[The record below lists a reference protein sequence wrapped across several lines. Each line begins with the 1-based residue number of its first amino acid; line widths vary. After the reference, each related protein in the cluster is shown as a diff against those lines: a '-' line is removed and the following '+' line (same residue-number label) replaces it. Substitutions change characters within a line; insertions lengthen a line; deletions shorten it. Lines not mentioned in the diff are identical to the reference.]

1 LDRSNVCRNFA
12 HGLFC
17 GRRKSIFGGRGQSIE
32 SYCAFLVELA
42 RDQRVTQDN
51 CGILRG
57 PRDRKK
63 IALIFTGG
71 SFAEGYADAHRALT
85 AVNVKASFFFT
96 GDFLRADEFQPLVHE
111 LLSEGHYI
119 GPHSD
124 RHLTL
129 VDEHGQTL
137 VPRNVFDSDLR
148 NNLMELA
155 RSGVDLKNI
164 SFWIPPDETYNR
176 EISEW
181 SFDFGVKLFNF
192 SPGTYSNTD
201 YLGDHEPGFTDNE
214 TIENSILDL
223 AARPGGLNG
232 FLLLLHLGAGPERRF
247 SSARDC
253 TRCFPSWR
261 KWDIIL
267 SASTRC
273 WPPSWRAVSGAAAVT
288 GSRSRDRARHL
299 GAGRASRI
307 PP

>member
-1 LDRSNVCRNFA
+1 MFVVTLLMVSSAVAESQFLA
-12 HGLFC
+12 AG
-17 GRRKSIFGGRGQSIE
+17 GQSIE
-32 SYCAFLVELA
+32 SYCALLVELA

-57 PRDRKK
+57 PRDRRK

-71 SFAEGYADAHRALT
+71 SFAEGYADVHRALT
-85 AVNVKASFFFT
+85 ALNVKASFFFT
-96 GDFLRADEFQPLVHE
+96 DDFLRTDEFQPLVHE

-129 VDEHGQTL
+129 VNEHGRTL
-137 VPRNVFDSDLR
+137 VSRNVFDSDLR
-148 NNLMELA
+148 NNLTELA

-164 SFWIPPDETYNR
+164 SFWIPPNEAYNR

-181 SFDFGVKLFNF
+181 SFELGVELFNF

-214 TIENSILDL
+214 TIEKSILDL

-232 FLLLLHLGAGPERRF
+232 FLLLLHLGAGPERTVQF
-247 SSARDC
+247 
-253 TRCFPSWR
+253 
-261 KWDIIL
+261 
-267 SASTRC
+267 STRL
-273 WPPSWRAVSGAAAVT
+273 PALLPQLAQMGYNFVRVDEMLTPELA
-288 GSRSRDRARHL
+288 RSIGRRRGDR
-299 GAGRASRI
+299 
-307 PP
+307 